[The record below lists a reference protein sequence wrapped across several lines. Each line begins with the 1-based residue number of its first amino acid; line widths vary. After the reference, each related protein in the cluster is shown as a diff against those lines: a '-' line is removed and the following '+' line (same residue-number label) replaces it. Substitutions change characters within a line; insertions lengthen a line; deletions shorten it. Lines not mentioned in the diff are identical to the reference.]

1 MQPPAPPPQPFQHQM
16 QQQFGR
22 GGTDR
27 ERGGLRTPR
36 DVAALVSMLDN
47 LTGGDPKE
55 DLPLAAL
62 QEATKH
68 VATFSRKAA
77 PKLIQQKRNF
87 VRGWYEEQ
95 RELSGIGPSGHG
107 PGSPSSPNRLREK
120 PSADSVF
127 VEVDARLKAAQ
138 RSITQFELAES
149 HVDALSEQI
158 AMLVGIQLPTM
169 TRDRRELIH
178 KWHAQEKRQRGG
190 SGTSPLGATW

>member
-1 MQPPAPPPQPFQHQM
+1 MQPPAPPPQPFQQQM

-47 LTGGDPKE
+47 LTGGDPTE
-55 DLPLAAL
+55 DLPLGAL

-87 VRGWYEEQ
+87 VRGWSVCLLPRVQ
-95 RELSGIGPSGHG
+95 ASQQHVQFGAGARCLLV
-107 PGSPSSPNRLREK
+107 LR
-120 PSADSVF
+120 
-127 VEVDARLKAAQ
+127 AAL
-138 RSITQFELAES
+138 F
-149 HVDALSEQI
+149 
-158 AMLVGIQLPTM
+158 
-169 TRDRRELIH
+169 
-178 KWHAQEKRQRGG
+178 
-190 SGTSPLGATW
+190 